1 MLDYLNLNF
10 KHKLSGVTMDNIL
23 KTFQKNRTQ
32 TITMAALVLLFV
44 MALRG
49 MTTEDW
55 VITLLRSLAVGSVTF
70 LVAAG
75 FSLIFG
81 LMDVLN
87 LAHGTLFMIGAY
99 VGWTVFVRPDT
110 FLDVSTPAGLVGGGL
125 ALVPVWA
132 YLLKQQRWFRGFAAN
147 PAQPTLQRYWPWAGL
162 VLGGLILAWGLP
174 KYPITI
180 WDPGVFSQSPGTYAL
195 GAAQGTLILPEPKL
209 FEMNPYLVL
218 GAILLGSLIGGAALA
233 GFTIRSGSGHPGVKR
248 FPRGVAIGAGA
259 LLLFGLGTFFFHG
272 ALTGFL
278 VSINNTWLFLLAVV
292 VAVGVGFGLGAMMES
307 ALIRPLYSRPIYQIL
322 MTLGVSAVGIEIVRV
337 IWGRPEFTM
346 PKPVIFDGA
355 GEGCPATSLA
365 NLIAYQCST
374 VELLGSRVR
383 TYNEIFVPL
392 LGVVV
397 LVAIWLLLQRTRL
410 GMIIRAGVQDSEMVE
425 ALGINVRWVFTMV
438 FALGVGLA
446 ALGGVIAG
454 PSMGLALAMG
464 ESLLINAL
472 IALAIGGLTSF
483 PGAAA
488 GSLMVGIIQQFMIK
502 YGQLGI
508 NIPFLAE
515 PFKPTPPLVPASTV
529 LLMVIVL
536 LVLPNGLFGKKE

>member
-1 MLDYLNLNF
+1 MNM
-10 KHKLSGVTMDNIL
+10 V
-23 KTFQKNRTQ
+23 KTFRKNRTQ
-32 TITMAALVLLFV
+32 FVTLAALILLFG

-70 LVAAG
+70 LVASG

-110 FLDVSTPAGLVGGGL
+110 FVDISTPAGLVGGGL
-125 ALVPVWA
+125 ALIPIWT
-132 YLLKQQRWFRGFAAN
+132 YLLQQTRWFRQ
-147 PAQPTLQRYWPWAGL
+147 AQPAILKYWPWVGL
-162 VLGGLILAWGLP
+162 VVGGLILFWGVP
-174 KYPITI
+174 QYPITI
-180 WDPGVFSQSPGTYAL
+180 WNPGVFAQSPGTFAL
-195 GAAQGTLILPEPKL
+195 AASQGTLTLPEPKL
-209 FEMNPYLVL
+209 FTANPYLVL
-218 GAILLGSLIGGAALA
+218 VAILAGSLIGGAALA
-233 GFTIRSGSGHPGVKR
+233 GFTVRPPAGGGAVFSGVKR
-248 FPRGVAIGAGA
+248 FPRGAVISAG
-259 LLLFGLGTFFFHG
+259 LLFLFGLGTFFFHG
-272 ALTGFL
+272 ALTEML
-278 VSINNTWLFLLAVV
+278 VSINDTWLFLLAVLV
-292 VAVGVGFGLGAMMES
+292 SVGVGFGMGAMMES

-322 MTLGVSAVGIEIVRV
+322 MTLGVSAIGIEIVRAL
-337 IWGRPEFTM
+337 WGRPEFTM
-346 PKPVIFDGA
+346 PKPAIFNGT

-365 NLIAYQCST
+365 DLIANQCST

-392 LGVVV
+392 LGILV
-397 LVAIWLLLQRTRL
+397 LVGIWLLLQRTRL
-410 GMIIRAGVQDSEMVE
+410 GMVIRAGVQDSEMVE
-425 ALGINVRWVFTMV
+425 ALGINVRRVFTMV

-454 PSMGLALAMG
+454 PSMGLSLAMG